1 MLGRRA
7 AAALLAPLLTLP
19 LKPNAAHADVKEE
32 IRKAASVVP
41 GYGPSDLL
49 FPNAFQGRWKVTRSV
64 VDVQYPLGKDKA
76 PREEVAL
83 AERQLEAGAA
93 GVSFDARY
101 VETDD
106 PGAFGDKVIPDRAF
120 NAERRASALQGL
132 PLDDLEARWSSSNPN
147 VVTMRNR
154 RKMSVVETKV
164 TKRSVE
170 GENGAFGTSEYARV
184 ADAGSEGV
192 LGGVPR
198 ILATRERVR
207 YRYPVDGGRPTRI
220 EGLEITDLFDPT
232 QTGFADLAG
241 ASPVLKVKARLT
253 LERIR

>member
-1 MLGRRA
+1 MLCRRA

-19 LKPNAAHADVKEE
+19 LKPNAAHSDVKEE

-49 FPNAFQGRWKVTRSV
+49 FPNAFQGRWMVTRSV

-154 RKMSVVETKV
+154 RIGSVVETKV

>member
-1 MLGRRA
+1 MVGRRA
-7 AAALLAPLLTLP
+7 AAALLAPLLALP
-19 LKPNAAHADVKEE
+19 LQPHATHADVKEE

-76 PREEVAL
+76 PREEVEL
-83 AERQLEAGAA
+83 AERQLEAN

-106 PGAFGDKVIPDRAF
+106 PGAFGDRVIPDRAF
-120 NAERRASALQGL
+120 NAEQRASALLGL

-147 VVTMRNR
+147 VVTMRNKR
-154 RKMSVVETKV
+154 IGSLVETKV

-170 GENGAFGTSEYARV
+170 GEDGAFGTSEYARV

-207 YRYPVDGGRPTRI
+207 YRYPVGARPTRI

-253 LERIR
+253 LERVR